1 MNQSTGTSLLLTQ
14 IYRPNFPKPSLSGD
28 AKSEKRSD
36 EPSSTPLSA
45 DFKII
50 GKPLSHRS

>member
-50 GKPLSHRS
+50 GEPLSHRS